1 MEGDV
6 EGWAHDYS
14 SRLLALPFSFLS
26 FFFFLSQKDA
36 ESLSLLYIYIRVRTL
51 ASLGAICA
59 RSYRRCYLST
69 RKGKKVGKRER
80 ERSIIRFQT
89 RREELILPDIDKNVM
104 FSLFGTWALGLR
116 AGKRNRLNRSLYKVR
131 GLRQSHRQIRLSA
144 HGANPRRND
153 GNLPISVNTRAITRI
168 KIQSIETYF
177 SNYSPIFISLT
188 ILWYISSKWPK
199 NISFNSP
206 RKKFTNICERCT
218 RTSSFIFNN
227 TIYRQNDRIRFFYFS
242 MNPRRNDGNIL
253 ELFSFRFYVL
263 VNEPT
268 FSGNAYMYTSQ
279 IGLERDSWLAWRKSW
294 LSSQQVTRRIFRY
307 VSACLEFECF
317 TLGQSPSPSSSPRFN
332 LLIFVFVVYS
342 SLRLGTRCVVAYV
355 HPATGD
361 EPRRFKSTEY
371 SLKIGKARRAR
382 LVKFWRIFE
391 YIVVRNVKKR
401 AIPFVFIFTPKLDR
415 NEYSKP
421 VMIKLNY
428 GTIGW

>member
-14 SRLLALPFSFLS
+14 SRLLALPFSFL
-26 FFFFLSQKDA
+26 FFF
-36 ESLSLLYIYIRVRTL
+36 SLAKRRRKSFTPIYIYIYVYELSPVWALSARVPT
-51 ASLGAICA
+51 ADVI
-59 RSYRRCYLST
+59 YRREKE
-69 RKGKKVGKRER
+69 RKWERER

-242 MNPRRNDGNIL
+242 KNPRWKYPWIIL
-253 ELFSFRFYVL
+253 LSFLR
-263 VNEPT
+263 
-268 FSGNAYMYTSQ
+268 
-279 IGLERDSWLAWRKSW
+279 
-294 LSSQQVTRRIFRY
+294 TR
-307 VSACLEFECF
+307 
-317 TLGQSPSPSSSPRFN
+317 
-332 LLIFVFVVYS
+332 
-342 SLRLGTRCVVAYV
+342 
-355 HPATGD
+355 
-361 EPRRFKSTEY
+361 
-371 SLKIGKARRAR
+371 
-382 LVKFWRIFE
+382 
-391 YIVVRNVKKR
+391 
-401 AIPFVFIFTPKLDR
+401 
-415 NEYSKP
+415 
-421 VMIKLNY
+421 
-428 GTIGW
+428 